1 MFIRLRAIYNR
12 ALDAYNAGSN
22 KTRRQLA
29 ALKRYPCAAVS
40 AYQAAR
46 AFLATPSHENLF
58 QPLTPV
64 LIEPGKIQRYEREL
78 LNGLKNDQVRN
89 IAITGEYGAGKSS
102 VLRTFVHRHPEFVYA
117 FVSLATFGK
126 DTEIAGAYEL
136 VTDTDLASESPR
148 SSESPAKAG
157 QESKSEEN
165 KAESDLVARIEE
177 TIVQQL
183 LYSVPCD
190 TRSVS
195 PTPSCRAS
203 LEDFR
208 EEIARLGIHPQEPKP
223 AQKSI
228 AFKDLPQRRWQP
240 Q

>member
-78 LNGLKNDQVRN
+78 LSAQTSCTRN
-89 IAITGEYGAGKSS
+89 IVWNACPSWHS
-102 VLRTFVHRHPEFVYA
+102 
-117 FVSLATFGK
+117 AT
-126 DTEIAGAYEL
+126 
-136 VTDTDLASESPR
+136 VT
-148 SSESPAKAG
+148 
-157 QESKSEEN
+157 
-165 KAESDLVARIEE
+165 
-177 TIVQQL
+177 
-183 LYSVPCD
+183 
-190 TRSVS
+190 
-195 PTPSCRAS
+195 
-203 LEDFR
+203 
-208 EEIARLGIHPQEPKP
+208 
-223 AQKSI
+223 
-228 AFKDLPQRRWQP
+228 
-240 Q
+240 